1 MCAFFSTEHSMQAH
15 VNIVQEYIIARLLH
29 SDSGVV
35 APSVQPESLPSQSVT
50 AESYIGINYIV
61 EATSNRTHFVY
72 HS

>member
-1 MCAFFSTEHSMQAH
+1 MQAY
-15 VNIVQEYIIARLLH
+15 VNIIHVYYASYIIARLLH

-61 EATSNRTHFVY
+61 EATNPVCLSFINYTLEIGT
-72 HS
+72 